1 MIWTGGLEALQ
12 GERKW
17 DLLGTIAAVVRR
29 IEFLLITRPVVYTLS
44 DDLGTIKWPSA
55 SEIRSIMAGYA
66 S

>member
-29 IEFLLITRPVVYTLS
+29 IEFLLITRPFRCTLANALEAS
-44 DDLGTIKWPSA
+44 ERQSI
-55 SEIRSIMAGYA
+55 SEIRSVMAVIN